1 MLLNKFSLLVFIA
14 GHFKGLK
21 LKPKNL
27 RSRGDVAGLTLVLVG
42 PELAYK
48 VNKVIVKKLK
58 KFFHRMGS
66 FHFSVSNGWPMKNF
80 IIFSIA
86 NFVKGHFF

>member
-27 RSRGDVAGLTLVLVG
+27 RSRGEVAGLTLVLVG
-42 PELAYK
+42 PELACK
-48 VNKVIVKKLK
+48 VNKEK
-58 KFFHRMGS
+58 
-66 FHFSVSNGWPMKNF
+66 
-80 IIFSIA
+80 
-86 NFVKGHFF
+86 

>member
-1 MLLNKFSLLVFIA
+1 MNKFSLLVFLA
-14 GHFKGLK
+14 GLLKGLK

-48 VNKVIVKKLK
+48 VNKIKVKKLK
-58 KFFHRMGS
+58 KFLHNMGN
-66 FHFSVSNGWPMKNF
+66 FHFLVSNEWQ
-80 IIFSIA
+80 
-86 NFVKGHFF
+86 